1 MRLFLTFITAAFVF
15 TVFDLIW
22 LGPFMGPF
30 YNGHL
35 GPLKADPVLVLP
47 AVLFYLFYLGF
58 IVVVGVK
65 QANDCTH
72 AFKRGAGMGCF
83 AYGTYEL
90 TNWAVIQDWPAAIV
104 AVDMIWGVILTGS
117 VACASRWVYE
127 RLGSNAEPGIDL

>member
-1 MRLFLTFITAAFVF
+1 
-15 TVFDLIW
+15 
-22 LGPFMGPF
+22 MGSF

-35 GPLKADPVLVLP
+35 GPLKGRSCSGLASRALLSF
-47 AVLFYLFYLGF
+47 LSGF

-90 TNWAVIQDWPAAIV
+90 TNWAVIQDW
-104 AVDMIWGVILTGS
+104 
-117 VACASRWVYE
+117 
-127 RLGSNAEPGIDL
+127 